1 MGTRGEN
8 DCRRRPDALASW
20 VSSVPAY
27 SLVYPDMEIGV
38 AMARERFEFAVCTQT
53 GRSWLPVREVQVWI
67 PPET

>member
-1 MGTRGEN
+1 VQGY
-8 DCRRRPDALASW
+8 A
-20 VSSVPAY
+20 
-27 SLVYPDMEIGV
+27 LVYPGMEIGV